1 MADLMTQPLLGR
13 IDLAGGLVDLA
24 TYEANGGYQAARQA
38 ILRSSPEAVQE
49 IVKDANLRGRGGA
62 GFPTGVKWGFV
73 PKEPTPGHIYLVC
86 NADEMEPGTFKDRYL
101 MEYDPHSLIEGM
113 LIGAFAIGADR
124 AYVFMRG
131 EYHEAFTQLD
141 RAINDA
147 KAKGYLGEKVFGSDF
162 GVELSIHRSGG
173 RYICGEETALL
184 NALEGKRAQPRMKP
198 PFPPASGAWGRPTIV
213 NNVETFCNV
222 PGILSNGVDWYR
234 DLGIGDDAGTKIYG
248 VSGRVK
254 KPGLWELPIGT
265 PIREIIEQHAG
276 GMQDGYQLRGILPG
290 GASTEFLIPEEHM
303 DLPMDYAS
311 IQAAGSRMG
320 TGTMILM
327 DDSICPVA
335 ISINLQHFF
344 AQESCGFCTPCREGL
359 PWIENMLIDI
369 EQGRGQAEDLDVLD
383 RNSAFIGAPGNTFCT
398 HATGAMGPML
408 SALKYFRDDF
418 VAHIEQGRCPH
429 RAGGGES

>member
-1 MADLMTQPLLGR
+1 
-13 IDLAGGLVDLA
+13 
-24 TYEANGGYQAARQA
+24 
-38 ILRSSPEAVQE
+38 
-49 IVKDANLRGRGGA
+49 
-62 GFPTGVKWGFV
+62 
-73 PKEPTPGHIYLVC
+73 
-86 NADEMEPGTFKDRYL
+86 
-101 MEYDPHSLIEGM
+101 
-113 LIGAFAIGADR
+113 
-124 AYVFMRG
+124 
-131 EYHEAFTQLD
+131 
-141 RAINDA
+141 
-147 KAKGYLGEKVFGSDF
+147 
-162 GVELSIHRSGG
+162 
-173 RYICGEETALL
+173 
-184 NALEGKRAQPRMKP
+184 
-198 PFPPASGAWGRPTIV
+198 
-213 NNVETFCNV
+213 
-222 PGILSNGVDWYR
+222 
-234 DLGIGDDAGTKIYG
+234 
-248 VSGRVK
+248 
-254 KPGLWELPIGT
+254 
-265 PIREIIEQHAG
+265 
-276 GMQDGYQLRGILPG
+276 MQDGYQLRGILPG

-383 RNSAFIGAPGNTFCT
+383 RNSAFIGAPGNTFCL
-398 HATGAMGPML
+398 HATGAMEPML